1 MAGCATTRPESGVAT
16 MKRSERI
23 EVFAHTART
32 RSESF
37 PTDTGVLGRLRAAGR
52 AAFSAAEL
60 PTPKTEAWKY
70 SRIGPLLEQGLLD
83 RAPAGAVA
91 AVVPIPGLAA
101 QSMVILDGV
110 PQPLPAFTPGVSVTS
125 FAALTDA
132 EAVVVE
138 AHLGRLAAAPER
150 PFVALNAALLED
162 GLVIRVAPGADA
174 ALPIELVI
182 AQSDSS
188 TPRGVHPRVLI
199 LVGQGARATLIE
211 RHLGTAMA
219 FTNSVV
225 EVVLEDG
232 AQLDHLRL
240 ALDAGQGR
248 WLNALDVELGRNAR
262 YNLWQAQLGAAFR
275 RNEIRIGLAGEG
287 AEVTVAGAGLTRN
300 NDHLD
305 NQLCLEHRV
314 PRGTSKQLFRN
325 IAGETSRGIL
335 NGRIHIHRGA
345 QKTDAQL
352 QTKSLLLSSR
362 AEIDV
367 KPELEIYADDVKCAH
382 GATLGQLD
390 ANALFYL
397 RSRGLDA
404 TAARTLL
411 SFAFLAE
418 VVDGFPV
425 DAVRA
430 ALRPALAQAF
440 AEPAEEAI
448 R

>member
-1 MAGCATTRPESGVAT
+1 MTT

-23 EVFAHTART
+23 EVFARTART
-32 RSESF
+32 RSENF
-37 PTDTGVLGRLRAAGR
+37 PADTGVLGRLRAAGR

-60 PTPKTEAWKY
+60 PNPKTEAWKY

-83 RAPAGAVA
+83 RAPAGAA
-91 AVVPIPGLAA
+91 ATARPIPGLDV
-101 QSMVILDGV
+101 QSIAILDGI

-125 FAALTDA
+125 FAALSGTEVA
-132 EAVVVE
+132 AVE
-138 AHLGRLAAAPER
+138 THLGRLAAVSER

-162 GLVIRVAPGADA
+162 GLLIQVAPGVDV
-174 ALPIELVI
+174 ALPIELLL
-182 AQSDSS
+182 AQSDGAA
-188 TPRGVHPRVLI
+188 PRGVHPRVLVI
-199 LVGQGARATLIE
+199 VGQGARATLIE
-211 RHLGTAMA
+211 RHLGAAMA

-225 EVVLEDG
+225 EVVLADG

-240 ALDAGQGR
+240 ALDAGRGR
-248 WLNALDVELGRNAR
+248 WLSALDVELGRAAR
-262 YNLWQAQLGAAFR
+262 YHLWQAQLGAAFR
-275 RNEIRIGLAGEG
+275 RNEIRIRLAGEG
-287 AEVTVAGAGLTRN
+287 AEVTVSGAGLTRN
-300 NDHLD
+300 NAHLD
-305 NQLCLEHRV
+305 NQLCVEHRV
-314 PRGTSKQLFRN
+314 PRGTSTQVFRN

-352 QTKSLLLSSR
+352 HTKSLLLSSH

-397 RSRGLDA
+397 RSRGLDE

-425 DAVRA
+425 DAVRE

-440 AEPAEEAI
+440 AAPAEEDAP
-448 R
+448 